1 MEFLELFDQALVFVV
16 SSGNKERL
24 AGAICFVLL
33 LVVVVLCALDLTV
46 LGSQHFCLGGLPY
59 KGITTK

>member
-24 AGAICFVLL
+24 AICFVLL
-33 LVVVVLCALDLTV
+33 VVVVVLCALDLTV